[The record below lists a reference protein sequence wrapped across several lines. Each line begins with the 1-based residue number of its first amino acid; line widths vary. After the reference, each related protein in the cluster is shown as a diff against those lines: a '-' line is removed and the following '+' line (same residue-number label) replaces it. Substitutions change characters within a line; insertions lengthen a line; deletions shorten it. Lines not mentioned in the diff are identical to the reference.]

1 MKKNIFLIFLCLIM
15 FPLTIKA
22 ESTEYTLFDSNLII
36 NQDRT
41 IDAEENYRIYF
52 IENTDKITRKID
64 LKLVQIDPNKKKTNI
79 DSILSDVK
87 SNSSINLETKNN
99 KTSIIMSVDGFQEYP
114 RGYYNRHQ
122 WLR

>member
-41 IDAEENYRIYF
+41 VDVEENYRIY
-52 IENTDKITRKID
+52 
-64 LKLVQIDPNKKKTNI
+64 L
-79 DSILSDVK
+79 
-87 SNSSINLETKNN
+87 
-99 KTSIIMSVDGFQEYP
+99 Y
-114 RGYYNRHQ
+114 
-122 WLR
+122 